1 MIPKLIHF
9 VWIGDD
15 ELPDWVVGN
24 IATFTRHNPD
34 HQVMVHR
41 DASLVPPEMRG
52 RFDACDRYCTQSD
65 IIRWYILREHGGWY
79 IDTDVVC
86 LRPLDEIVA
95 AYDLDPL
102 GARLF
107 SIEVPY
113 SGSVL
118 IDCAVMA
125 CQPGAAAVDYAIS
138 LLGGPPDPERDRHV
152 CRYGMLPIEML
163 RLAHPDWLVAGR
175 WPDFCPSTLGYVR
188 MYLADLVRCGESVPT
203 TAYMIHESHGMMTG
217 RRRTR
222 PARPSPPAST
232 SSTAK
237 SAAGTAPSASAT
249 RSPRSS
255 DG

>member
-24 IATFTRHNPD
+24 IETFRRHNPD

-41 DASLVPPEMRG
+41 DASLVPPEMRA

-65 IIRWYILREHGGWY
+65 IVRWYILREHGGWY

-86 LRPLDEIVA
+86 LRPLDEIVE
-95 AYDLDPL
+95 AYELHAPFGD
-102 GARLF
+102 RLF

-125 CQPGAAAVDYAIS
+125 CQPGAAAVEYAIS
-138 LLGGPPDPERDRHV
+138 LLDGPVDPERDRHV

-163 RLAHPDWLVAGR
+163 RLAHPDWLIAGR

-188 MYLADLVRCGESVPT
+188 MYLADLARRGQPVPT
-203 TAYMIHESHGMMTG
+203 DAYMIHESHGMMTG

-222 PARPSPPAST
+222 PAHLVLPAAT
-232 SSTAK
+232 SSTAR
-237 SAAGTAPSASAT
+237 SAGDGANPSASAT
-249 RSPRSS
+249 QSPSS
-255 DG
+255 